1 MSNELIR
8 GDTVVYSSEDEENSA
23 LLPTS
28 KTSPRTKRGGAGS
41 RGVKEYYFGELQQD
55 RKMNVG
61 EDESTTTPDAE
72 KELLARTDED
82 KRSVRN
88 GQETEKSLP
97 YPKSIWFIVGNEF
110 CERFSYYGMKA
121 ILTLYISEKLHYSE
135 DTATGIYHVWS
146 ALCYFMPLFGA
157 IIADSWLGKF
167 TTIWIISIIYVL
179 GHLFKTLAAIPPL
192 GLPPAEFSFI
202 GLALIAIGTG
212 GIKPCVSAFGG
223 DQFKLPEQ
231 ERQLQTFF
239 SVFYFS
245 INAGSLISTA
255 LTPILRQDVQCFG
268 DDTCFSLAFGIPAIL
283 MALATVILVIGKP
296 FYTLKPPQGN
306 IITSVAGAIAL
317 GVKGKINGLLKRG
330 EKKAHFLDH
339 AKGKYSDDMVEDTK
353 GLLRILKIFIPIPI
367 FWALF
372 DQQGSRW
379 TFQAVRTTGQL
390 GSFIIKPDQMQV
402 VNPLMILI
410 LIPIFDRFIYPQFGK
425 IGLFKKPIQRI
436 FVGGILTGVAFY
448 ISGFLELAL
457 KETYGIVPKHH
468 ESHMHIQN
476 SMDCLISVNIPG
488 LENKPG
494 SIADFHRG
502 IEAKGNL
509 IIQGLEPGKEYKVV
523 VKSGDQDPIHCR
535 QLIQKEFSFVGKDK
549 NTTEYVIRNVDKQIT
564 PIKIEQEAKPSKK
577 KASDSKPSI
586 RMLLSWDGVSTKDRV
601 RLHGE
606 DNSDMSFKNYSQSNE
621 AVVTEYQK
629 VFPQTY
635 SIWVNDIKLQEMT
648 LRQGGV
654 YSMVVIK
661 DDNGTFMLQ
670 KHLLT
675 KENSVHML
683 WLIPQYIVITCGEV
697 MLSITGLEF
706 SYSQAPDSMKSVI
719 QACWLLN
726 VAFGNIIVF
735 IVAESHF
742 FEEQAP
748 EFFLFGTLIFVAMLF
763 LLWLAKGF
771 QYVNSAN
778 YIDSPEEKEEN
789 KSEEISLEEKSSM

>member
-1 MSNELIR
+1 M
-8 GDTVVYSSEDEENSA
+8 G
-23 LLPTS
+23 
-28 KTSPRTKRGGAGS
+28 
-41 RGVKEYYFGELQQD
+41 
-55 RKMNVG
+55 
-61 EDESTTTPDAE
+61 
-72 KELLARTDED
+72 
-82 KRSVRN
+82 
-88 GQETEKSLP
+88 
-97 YPKSIWFIVGNEF
+97 
-110 CERFSYYGMKA
+110 
-121 ILTLYISEKLHYSE
+121 
-135 DTATGIYHVWS
+135 
-146 ALCYFMPLFGA
+146 
-157 IIADSWLGKF
+157 
-167 TTIWIISIIYVL
+167 
-179 GHLFKTLAAIPPL
+179 
-192 GLPPAEFSFI
+192 
-202 GLALIAIGTG
+202 
-212 GIKPCVSAFGG
+212 
-223 DQFKLPEQ
+223 
-231 ERQLQTFF
+231 
-239 SVFYFS
+239 
-245 INAGSLISTA
+245 
-255 LTPILRQDVQCFG
+255 
-268 DDTCFSLAFGIPAIL
+268 
-283 MALATVILVIGKP
+283 
-296 FYTLKPPQGN
+296 
-306 IITSVAGAIAL
+306 
-317 GVKGKINGLLKRG
+317 
-330 EKKAHFLDH
+330 
-339 AKGKYSDDMVEDTK
+339 
-353 GLLRILKIFIPIPI
+353 
-367 FWALF
+367 
-372 DQQGSRW
+372 
-379 TFQAVRTTGQL
+379 
-390 GSFIIKPDQMQV
+390 
-402 VNPLMILI
+402 
-410 LIPIFDRFIYPQFGK
+410 
-425 IGLFKKPIQRI
+425 
-436 FVGGILTGVAFY
+436 
-448 ISGFLELAL
+448 
-457 KETYGIVPKHH
+457 
-468 ESHMHIQN
+468 MHIQN

-494 SIADFHRG
+494 STADFHRG

-549 NTTEYVIRNVDKQIT
+549 NT
-564 PIKIEQEAKPSKK
+564 
-577 KASDSKPSI
+577 
-586 RMLLSWDGVSTKDRV
+586 
-601 RLHGE
+601 
-606 DNSDMSFKNYSQSNE
+606 
-621 AVVTEYQK
+621 TEYQK